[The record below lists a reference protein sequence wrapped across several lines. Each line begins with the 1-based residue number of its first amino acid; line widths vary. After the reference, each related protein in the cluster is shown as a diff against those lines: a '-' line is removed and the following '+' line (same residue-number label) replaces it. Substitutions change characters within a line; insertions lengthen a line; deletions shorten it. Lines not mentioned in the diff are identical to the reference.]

1 MLSSFDI
8 ANILVSLSKQALRG
22 YTSRGM
28 NEGSFPPNGGTSSKL
43 IRGGRSGVR
52 LGRAW
57 TPSEPRDDGSS
68 VEELSFREEREGSG
82 DRDAFLLDGSNRR
95 ASLPAM
101 ERRPILP

>member
-1 MLSSFDI
+1 
-8 ANILVSLSKQALRG
+8 
-22 YTSRGM
+22 M

-52 LGRAW
+52 LGREW
-57 TPSEPRDDGSS
+57 TLLEPRDDAFS
-68 VEELSFREEREGSG
+68 VEELSFPEEREGSG

-95 ASLPAM
+95 ASLLAM